1 MSKSDE
7 YLKAF
12 IEIVDE
18 ASKSAKEKGDLGLNL
33 IDDVAGRFDEYLV
46 NQHFELQNIKM
57 TLKGIFKAIFSL
69 PRILDYGP
77 EPSPKLKHFIDLL
90 EQNNVLKRSQ
100 LRLLKIYGMM
110 RFEDDGS
117 CKIVMPTSH
126 DFKKAKFLLSI
137 IFLFTLFAAFY
148 VWQNAEILNQ
158 NFLVIYT
165 IGTLLG
171 YFFRG
176 AYDLAWGR
184 ENLAKYIKIRY
195 PWFVVEQEIYMKGT

>member
-12 IEIVDE
+12 LEIVDE
-18 ASKSAKEKGDLGLNL
+18 ASKSAKQKSDLGLNL

-46 NQHFELQNIKM
+46 NQHFDLQIKKM
-57 TLKGIFKAIFSL
+57 TLKGILKAIFSF

-77 EPSPKLKHFIDLL
+77 EPSPKVKQFIDLL
-90 EQNNVLKRSQ
+90 EQNNILKRSQ
-100 LRLLKIYGMM
+100 LRLLRVYGMM

-117 CKIVMPTSH
+117 CKIVMPSSH
-126 DFKKAKFLLSI
+126 DFKKAKFLLSF
-137 IFLFTLFAAFY
+137 IFLLSVITAIN
-148 VWQNAEILNQ
+148 VWQSAEILNQ
-158 NFLVIYT
+158 NFMVIYT

-176 AYDLAWGR
+176 AYDMAWGR
-184 ENLAKYIKIRY
+184 ENLANYIKTRY
-195 PWFVVEQEIYMKGT
+195 PWLTMQRL